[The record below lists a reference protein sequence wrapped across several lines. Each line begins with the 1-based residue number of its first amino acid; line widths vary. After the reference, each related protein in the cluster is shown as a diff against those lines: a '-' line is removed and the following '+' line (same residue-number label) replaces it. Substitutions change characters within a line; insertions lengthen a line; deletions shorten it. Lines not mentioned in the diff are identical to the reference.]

1 MIRITPPA
9 RLLVPDDTLPA
20 EERGRRVHDVT
31 LSAIGLG
38 WTTRDTRILQ
48 DVSLTLGRGDRL
60 AIVGPNG
67 AGKTTLLQLLCGML
81 QPTAGAVSLVGRP
94 LASMSPQE
102 RARVTAVVGQSDRPD
117 HRISVRDYVELG
129 RVPHA
134 LRGKRAQER
143 RLVDD
148 ALDQTG
154 LAALASRA
162 MGSLSGGERQR
173 AQIARALAQA
183 PRILF
188 LDEPTNH
195 LDPLARRML
204 LSLVAELDV
213 TVVAVLHDL
222 HLVPDFATQVVV
234 LKDGRPVAS
243 GPVAT
248 ALSKSVV
255 RDVFGIDLLR
265 LPHPNED
272 RELTVFDVATH
283 L

>member
-1 MIRITPPA
+1 MIRISLPA
-9 RLLVPDDTLPA
+9 RLLAHDDTLSA
-20 EERGRRVHDVT
+20 EEEGRHVHDVT
-31 LSAIGLG
+31 LSARGLG
-38 WTTRDTRILQ
+38 WSIRDARILQ
-48 DVSLTLGRGDRL
+48 GVSLALGQGDRL

-67 AGKTTLLQLLCGML
+67 AGKTTLLQLLSGML
-81 QPTAGAVSLVGRP
+81 QPTTGAVSLVGRP
-94 LASMSPQE
+94 LASMTPQE
-102 RARVTAVVGQSDRPD
+102 RARLTAVVGQSDQPD
-117 HRISVRDYVELG
+117 HRIRVRDYVELG
-129 RVPHA
+129 RIPHTQRA
-134 LRGKRAQER
+134 TRAQER
-143 RLVDD
+143 QLVED
-148 ALDQTG
+148 ALERTG
-154 LAALASRA
+154 LSALAARA

-195 LDPLARRML
+195 LDPLARRTL

-222 HLVPDFATQVVV
+222 HLVPDFATHVVV

-243 GPVAT
+243 GPVAA
-248 ALSKSVV
+248 ALSRSVV

-265 LPHPNED
+265 LPHPHED
-272 RELTVFDVATH
+272 RELTVFDIAAP